1 MNPQIDKKNMVIA
14 IALSMAIIF
23 VWQFF
28 FEMPRMERQ
37 RAEQALLAEQQAA
50 QQTEAGQLATPQQ
63 PAAADAAGN
72 ATGGAPLDLAAA
84 TAKLPRDEALA
95 LSPRVRIDAPKIR
108 GSVALKGGRI
118 DDLVLKNYRETIE
131 LDSPNVVLLSPARA
145 DLGYF
150 AETGW
155 VAVGNVKTPDA
166 EAIWTADRDTLS
178 PDSPVTLTWDNG
190 EGLVFT
196 RRITVDQDYMFDIVD
211 SVTNNGSAAVSL
223 APYSRV
229 KRIGLPPLDGIY
241 ILHEGPMGVL
251 EGSLNE
257 HTYGDIRDQAL
268 EAPVG
273 DLAAA
278 AVTASTTGGWLGLS
292 DKYWL
297 AAQVI
302 PADAPVKARMF
313 YGTIDDSYQVDYT
326 AGTREVAPGA
336 AVDFDHKIFAGA
348 KEVSLLEHY
357 RDTFNIPLFERAV
370 DFGYFFFL
378 TQPLHAFLDW
388 IFRFVGNMGI
398 AILLLTVV
406 VKAVM
411 FPLANK
417 SYVSM
422 SKMKTLQPKMQELKE
437 TYGDDKQRFQ
447 QEMMALYK
455 KEKVNPAAGCLPIL
469 IQIPVFY
476 ALYKVLYVTIDM
488 RHAPFFGW
496 IDDLSVKDP
505 TTVLNLF
512 GLIPWDPSAYFS
524 IPILGLI
531 LSFLSIG
538 VWPLVMGFTMWAQ
551 MRLNPTPPDPI
562 QARLFAI
569 MPFMFTFMLAPF
581 AAGLVIYWAWN
592 NTLSIAQQKFIMWKL
607 EKAKEKQAQKAGA

>member
-1 MNPQIDKKNMVIA
+1 MNAQFDKKNMIIA

-28 FEMPRMERQ
+28 FEMPRMERM
-37 RAEQALLAEQQAA
+37 RAEQAAIAEQQA
-50 QQTEAGQLATPQQ
+50 QQQAQQ
-63 PAAADAAGN
+63 PATAATPAAVDP
-72 ATGGAPLDLAAA
+72 ATGAPLDQSA
-84 TAKLPRDEALA
+84 TAGAAKLPRDEALA
-95 LSPRVRIDAPKIR
+95 LSPRVKIDAPKIR
-108 GSVALKGGRI
+108 GSIALKGGRI

-131 LDSPNVVLLSPARA
+131 PNAPDVVLLSPARSE
-145 DLGYF
+145 LGYF

-155 VAVGNVKTPDA
+155 VAAAGVKTPDA
-166 EAIWTADRDTLS
+166 ESVWQADVDTLA
-178 PDSPVTLTWDNG
+178 PGKPVTLTWDNG

-211 SVTNNGSAAVSL
+211 SVANNSGAEVSL

-229 KRIGLPPLDGIY
+229 KRFGLPRGLDGIY
-241 ILHEGPMGVL
+241 ILHEGPIGVFD
-251 EGSLNE
+251 GTLNE
-257 HTYGDIRDQAL
+257 HTYGDVRDQAL
-268 EAPVG
+268 EAPAG

-278 AVTASTTGGWLGLS
+278 AVHAATTGGWLGFS

-297 AAQVI
+297 AAQVV
-302 PADAPVKARMF
+302 PENTAVKARMF
-313 YGTIDDSYQVDYT
+313 YGAADDSYQVDYT
-326 AGTREVAPGA
+326 AELRAVAPGA
-336 AVDFDHKIFAGA
+336 SSDFDHKIFAGA

-357 RDTFNIPLFERAV
+357 RDTFNIPMFERAV

-378 TQPLHAFLDW
+378 TKPLHAFLDW
-388 IFRFVGNMGI
+388 IFRYIGNMGL
-398 AILLLTVV
+398 AILALTVL

-422 SKMKTLQPKMQELKE
+422 SKMKTLQPKMAELK
-437 TYGDDKQRFQ
+437 TQYGEDKQRFQ

-469 IQIPVFY
+469 VQIPVFY

-505 TTVLNLF
+505 TTILNLF
-512 GLIPWDPSAYFS
+512 GLIPWDPSLYFHM
-524 IPILGLI
+524 PILGAI
-531 LSFLSIG
+531 LHFLSIG

-551 MRLNPTPPDPI
+551 MRLNPTPPDPV
-562 QARLFAI
+562 QAKLFAV
-569 MPFMFTFMLAPF
+569 MPFIFTFMLAPF

-607 EKAKEKQAQKAGA
+607 EKAKAKQTQKAGA

>member
-1 MNPQIDKKNMVIA
+1 MPQTDKKNMIIA
-14 IALSMAIIF
+14 IALSVAIIF

-28 FEMPRMERQ
+28 FELPRMEKQ
-37 RAEQALLAEQQAA
+37 RAAQEAEMALQA
-50 QQTEAGQLATPQQ
+50 QQL
-63 PAAADAAGN
+63 PAAA
-72 ATGGAPLDLAAA
+72 ATGTGTAAVPAQIDPATGAPMDQSASVKLA
-84 TAKLPRDEALA
+84 RDAALA
-95 LSPRVRIDAPKIR
+95 LSPRVKIDAPKIR
-108 GSVALKGGRI
+108 GSIALKGGRI
-118 DDLVLKNYRETIE
+118 DDLVLNNYRETIE
-131 LDSPNVVLLSPARA
+131 PNAPDVVLLSPARA
-145 DLGYF
+145 ELGYF

-155 VAVGNVKTPDA
+155 VAAPDVKTPDA
-166 EAIWTADRDTLS
+166 ESVWQADGDTLS
-178 PDSPVTLTWDNG
+178 PQHPVTLTWDNG
-190 EGLVFT
+190 AGLVFT

-211 SVTNNGSAAVSL
+211 SVANNSGAAVSL

-229 KRIGLPPLDGIY
+229 KRFGLPKGLDGIY
-241 ILHEGPMGVL
+241 ILHEGPVGVFDAT
-251 EGSLNE
+251 LNE
-257 HTYGDIRDQAL
+257 ATYGDVRDQA
-268 EAPVG
+268 EDAPAG
-273 DLAAA
+273 DANA
-278 AVTASTTGGWLGLS
+278 AVMSFSSTGGWLGLS

-297 AAQVI
+297 VAQVA
-302 PADAPVKARMF
+302 PTDAAFKARYL
-313 YGTIDDSYQVDYT
+313 YGRSDDSYQADYT
-326 AGTREVAPGA
+326 AAMREVAPGA
-336 AVDFDHKIFAGA
+336 NAAFDHKLFAGA

-378 TQPLHAFLDW
+378 TKPLHGFLDW
-388 IFRFVGNMGI
+388 IYRFVGNMGI
-398 AILLLTVV
+398 AILTLTVL

-422 SKMKTLQPKMQELKE
+422 SKMKVLQPKMAELKE
-437 TYGDDKQRFQ
+437 QYGADKQRFQ

-469 IQIPVFY
+469 VQIPVFY

-512 GLIPWDPSAYFS
+512 GLIPWDPSIYYSTPLLGS
-524 IPILGLI
+524 ILH
-531 LSFLSIG
+531 FLSIG

-562 QARLFAI
+562 QAKLFAV
-569 MPFMFTFMLAPF
+569 MPFLFTFMLAPF

-607 EKAKEKQAQKAGA
+607 EKAKAKQAQKAGGT